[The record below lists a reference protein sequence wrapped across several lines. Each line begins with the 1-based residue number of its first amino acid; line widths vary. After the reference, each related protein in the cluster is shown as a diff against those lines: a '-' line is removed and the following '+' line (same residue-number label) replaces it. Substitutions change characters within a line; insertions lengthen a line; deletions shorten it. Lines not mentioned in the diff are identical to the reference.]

1 MLSENENQN
10 IENQGI
16 VDEYDDDETSN
27 ETQLVSFNLEQE
39 EFGLDIMQIQEI
51 ITVPNITKIPRAPGF
66 IEGIIDL
73 RDAVLP
79 VIDLRKKLLLSPREL
94 DENTRVIVVT
104 VKGMVMG
111 LIVDFVTE
119 VLRLQN
125 DKIEATPTMISDVDT
140 EYIKGISRIKRG
152 LILIL
157 DVEKIFTSNEMQQME
172 HIKKANN

>member
-125 DKIEATPTMISDVDT
+125 DKIEAAPTMISDVDT

>member
-10 IENQGI
+10 IENQVVG
-16 VDEYDDDETSN
+16 DEYEDEMSN
-27 ETQLVSFNLEQE
+27 ETQLVSFNLGKE

-51 ITVPNITKIPRAPGF
+51 ITLPSVTKIPRAPGF

-73 RDAVLP
+73 RDSVLP
-79 VIDLRKKLLLSPREL
+79 VVDLRKKLLLPPKEF
-94 DENTRVIVVT
+94 DEETRVLVVT
-104 VKGMVMG
+104 LKNFMIG

-125 DKIEATPTMISDVDT
+125 EKIEATPNMISDVDT
-140 EYIKGISRIKRG
+140 EYVKGISRIKRG

-157 DVEKIFTSNEMQQME
+157 DVEKIFSSNEMHQME
-172 HIKKANN
+172 SVKK

>member
-1 MLSENENQN
+1 MEEENQN
-10 IENQGI
+10 QNMENQG
-16 VDEYDDDETSN
+16 VMDDYDDDESSN
-27 ETQLVSFNLEQE
+27 ETQLVSFNLGEE

-51 ITVPNITKIPRAPGF
+51 VTVPSITKIPRAPSF

-73 RDAVLP
+73 RNSVLP
-79 VIDLRKKLLLSPREL
+79 VIDLRRKLMLPPKEF
-94 DENTRVIVVT
+94 DEETRVIVVMI
-104 VKGMVMG
+104 KGFTMG

-125 DKIEATPTMISDVDT
+125 DKIETTPAMVSDVDT

-157 DVEKIFTSNEMQQME
+157 DVEKIFNSNEMKQME
-172 HIKKANN
+172 SINKSE